1 MKIKMLFKKPVFD
14 ILNFTLNNSTG
25 EFYEK
30 RVADNIK
37 ISVGACNKYMKKLS
51 EIGLLHVEKRGRM
64 NFYRLNRENILIK
77 QLKII
82 FTLDSPLVNEIK
94 EKIKEERTEIFL
106 YGSFARGEDVEDSDF
121 DVLLITNREKQDEI
135 TACLRKTGEKYKKK
149 ISIAYFTRDDWMKM
163 KIKDPAFYER
173 VEKDKIRLV

>member
-1 MKIKMLFKKPVFD
+1 MKSKILFKKPVFD
-14 ILNFTLNNSTG
+14 IMSFIFNNSTG

-30 RVADNIK
+30 RVAEITK

-51 EIGLLHVEKRGRM
+51 EIEFLHVEKRGKM
-64 NFYRLNRENILIK
+64 NFYKLNRENILVK
-77 QLKII
+77 RLKII

-94 EKIKEERTEIFL
+94 EKIKGGRTEIFL

-121 DVLLITNREKQDEI
+121 DVLLITNREEHDEI
-135 TACLRKTGEKYKKK
+135 ATKLRKIREKYKKK
-149 ISIAYFTRDDWMKM
+149 ISIAYFTRNDWMKM

>member
-1 MKIKMLFKKPVFD
+1 MKSKILFKKPVFD
-14 ILNFTLNNSTG
+14 IMSFIFNNPTG

-30 RVADNIK
+30 KVADITK

-51 EIGLLHVEKRGRM
+51 EIGFFKVEKRGKM
-64 NFYRLNRENILIK
+64 NFYRLNRENVLVK
-77 QLKII
+77 RLKII

-94 EKIKEERTEIFL
+94 EKIKGERTEIFL

-121 DVLLITNREKQDEI
+121 DVLLITTREKHDEI
-135 TACLRKTGEKYKKK
+135 ATKLRKIGERYKKK
-149 ISIAYFTRDDWMKM
+149 ISIAYFTRDDWIKM

-173 VEKDKIRLV
+173 VEKDKIRLI